1 MQHNNTLHCNSL
13 PARDTR
19 KPGAR
24 PNQHLFVNSRNAS
37 NIWGQFPDRAMMAEG
52 SGNAVCWGMMD
63 LMFGSIHI
71 WAHISLHFKWLS
83 FMLFQQEWQKLYGW
97 IKQTALHQSSIWR
110 LSSFFLSLFGTEFC
124 IKPEV
129 KIQALQLWCTH
140 LTSMH
145 CNYYIF
151 RSFLGIKRICLSR
164 SLFPC
169 LSWCF
174 LHCICVTD
182 LSGLFAST
190 SNSLYSQLFFSSSP
204 LPLLHLHNSR
214 LFSHASSSSHFLG
227 FFFGFWLCFFLLLLV
242 VVVF

>member
-1 MQHNNTLHCNSL
+1 MQHNNTLHCNSV

-37 NIWGQFPDRAMMAEG
+37 NIWGQFPDRVMMAEG

-151 RSFLGIKRICLSR
+151 RSFLGIKRIVFLVPYFLACPSAFFTVFVLQIYQVFLQVPPTHCTANYFFQAVLCLCYICITRGYSPMPALALI
-164 SLFPC
+164 SLV
-169 LSWCF
+169 SF
-174 LHCICVTD
+174 LVFGCV
-182 LSGLFAST
+182 
-190 SNSLYSQLFFSSSP
+190 FFCCCCW
-204 LPLLHLHNSR
+204 
-214 LFSHASSSSHFLG
+214 
-227 FFFGFWLCFFLLLLV
+227 FF
-242 VVVF
+242 